1 MKFHYA
7 PEVVMDDF
15 EVQQMKKS
23 ITELEKQLMD
33 AELKGIA
40 FSTMVDFAEQDF

>member
-7 PEVVMDDF
+7 PEVVKDDF

-23 ITELEKQLMD
+23 ITELEKQL
-33 AELKGIA
+33 KGIA
-40 FSTMVDFAEQDF
+40 FSTRVDFAEQYF